1 MAKLPLALYVPQF
14 EDVKKG
20 ASYNPFL
27 RDRVI
32 TSLAMTCRGEF
43 SFIIA
48 AFALGE
54 GLFTAQ
60 MYAAI
65 VWAVLLSCVSSPFM
79 LLNVIKYFDKK
90 RLDYLASTNP
100 IKLAKGEDG
109 SAPFFLH
116 IKVSHTCT
124 LPIAMKRDCTV
135 NSSVSSPFLRQ
146 KLWRLEECKNRS
158 ARS

>member
-100 IKLAKGEDG
+100 LTLAKDG
-109 SAPFFLH
+109 DEVAPFFLH
-116 IKVSHTCT
+116 IKVRLVCP
-124 LPIAMKRDCTV
+124 LPIAMKRDCTLI
-135 NSSVSSPFLRQ
+135 SSASSAFVRQ
-146 KLWRLEECKNRS
+146 KLRRLEACKNRS
-158 ARS
+158 VRS